1 MRIISDSPRK
11 VVLHAKRAELLK
23 LALKQDVPYY
33 YLPEDKK
40 IDALDPDLEISYQ
53 DLLKDDHQYFW
64 QVVGHYDQLQQGG
77 LYIHSNAEP
86 LGDFDPAY
94 APFIENIEKRGIELI
109 TLRCS
114 GHADVAELKEIIAGF
129 EPKILAPVH
138 TLHPELEENPFG
150 ERILPKRREVFTLS

>member
-1 MRIISDSPRK
+1 MITNFKIWIERINFFI
-11 VVLHAKRAELLK
+11 
-23 LALKQDVPYY
+23 
-33 YLPEDKK
+33 
-40 IDALDPDLEISYQ
+40 
-53 DLLKDDHQYFW
+53 FW
-64 QVVGHYDQLQQGG
+64 QVVGHYDQLQKGG

-150 ERILPKRREVFTLS
+150 ERILPKRGETFTLS